1 MAASDTAPYHTGPG
15 DALIDAPTCFG
26 ELQAL
31 QGDFDIM
38 SFLNLCSGID
48 AAVLHGSLHT
58 AVATPDLDGIP
69 IARELAREGVLV
81 SCAGFLDLYDR
92 DVRVQTFADPKAQ
105 ELTGLMSSFH
115 IEDVAQLDLYMD
127 LYGHLAG
134 QTVALAPYVVLEDR
148 LRVPVVTP
156 ASSLSFYLGLSH
168 VQAEQRASRLYA
180 NALASRYAEYKTVLK
195 ELRASVDGEDRLAI
209 PPIALQIL
217 DRAVR
222 PEDVPGLVLEQRHRY
237 AKVRALF
244 AELDETLRSDAV
256 APLQK
261 LKAKA
266 RITKSVRKL
275 FERAELDQISLL
287 TSMAGGLNETV
298 KAEDLIK
305 EAEVSDVAWSK
316 IIGWLIAKG
325 EVEYWKFRLR
335 PLHATKKR
343 YLSIPK
349 AQTAAIVQRLF
360 SHQLSPQDYEF
371 AAMWE
376 RLVGKK
382 LQELDLSRADTA

>member
-217 DRAVR
+217 DRAAR